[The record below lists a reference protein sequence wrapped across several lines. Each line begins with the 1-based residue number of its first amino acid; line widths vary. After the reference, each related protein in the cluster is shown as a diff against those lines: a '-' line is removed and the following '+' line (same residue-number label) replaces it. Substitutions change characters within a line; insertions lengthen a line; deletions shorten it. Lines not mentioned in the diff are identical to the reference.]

1 MKPRATPPTFTRPL
15 VIALT
20 LTLTLAGCASTGIE
34 ETRQSTETFARDTYG
49 ATLADQ
55 SGNARANTDA
65 LLAQPLSADDAVR
78 LALTLSPQFQ
88 AMLAEQTAQS
98 AAATQL
104 GRLPNP
110 VFTFERLAKK
120 HDGEI
125 ELDIGRM
132 LSVSLL
138 EFIYLPSRM
147 RTADALQQQVRLA
160 SAAQVVEAATNA
172 RQAWVRAVAA
182 QQALTYFQQ
191 VMDAA
196 EAGAEL
202 AKRMY
207 QAGNFSKLQ
216 RARQQAFYAE
226 ATAQLAR
233 AKQTAV
239 STREALI
246 RTLGLTGAQAAQLK
260 LPDRLPDLPKAAR
273 PESVLAQ
280 KALDQRLDVRL
291 AVAELEALASRQ
303 GLTRTQ
309 SVVNALHLTGIRI
322 SETGEPVKK
331 GYELELGIPIFDLG
345 TATRSQAREQV
356 RAAQFRVAQTGLAAE
371 SALREQYAAWRTAY
385 EYALHYRDEVVPLKK
400 LIADEML
407 LQYNGMLIGVFDL
420 LTGTRDQ
427 IASVIAAV
435 DAQRDFWLAD
445 AALDATLLGK
455 PVMAPLPSAAAVA
468 AGGDAGGH

>member
-1 MKPRATPPTFTRPL
+1 MTPRPL
-15 VIALT
+15 IIAMALA
-20 LTLTLAGCASTGIE
+20 LAGCASIGMEQT
-34 ETRQSTETFARDTYG
+34 QQLTEAFARDTYG
-49 ATLADQ
+49 ASLAPASAQTLLRD
-55 SGNARANTDA
+55 
-65 LLAQPLSADDAVR
+65 PLSAEDAVR
-78 LALTLSPQFQ
+78 VALMHSPQFQ
-88 AMLAEQTAQS
+88 AVLAEQAAQS
-98 AAATQL
+98 AAAAQM
-104 GRLPNP
+104 GRLSNP

-120 HDGEI
+120 HDGQV

-138 EFIYLPSRM
+138 EFIYLPARIKSAEAM
-147 RTADALQQQVRLA
+147 QQQVRLQ
-160 SAAQVVEAATNA
+160 SAAQVIDAATNA

-182 QQALTYFQQ
+182 QQSLVYFQQ

-226 ATAQLAR
+226 AAGQLAR

-246 RTLGLTGAQAAQLK
+246 RALGLDSTLAAQLK
-260 LPDRLPDLPKAAR
+260 LPDRLPDLPKEAK

-291 AVAELEALASRQ
+291 ATAELDVLAARH
-303 GLTRTQ
+303 GFTRTK
-309 SVVNALHLTGIRI
+309 SVVNALHLTGVRI

-331 GYELELGIPIFDLG
+331 GYELELPIPIFDTG
-345 TATRSQAREQV
+345 DATRSQAAQQM
-356 RAAQFRVAQTGLAAE
+356 RAAQLRVAQTGLAAE
-371 SALREQYAAWRTAY
+371 SALREQYSAWRTAY
-385 EYALHYRDEVVPLKK
+385 DYALHYRDEVVPLKK
-400 LIADEML
+400 LITDEML
-407 LQYNGMLIGVFDL
+407 LQYNGMLIGVFEL

-427 IASVIAAV
+427 IGSVIAAI

-445 AALDATLLGK
+445 AALEATLLGK
-455 PVMAPLPSAAAVA
+455 PVMAPAISVA
-468 AGGDAGGH
+468 GPASSGGGDAH

>member
-1 MKPRATPPTFTRPL
+1 MSMRPII
-15 VIALT
+15 IAVALGLT
-20 LTLTLAGCASTGIE
+20 GCAATGID
-34 ETRQSTETFARDTYG
+34 ETRQITEAFARDTYG
-49 ATLADQ
+49 ATLARQGSD
-55 SGNARANTDA
+55 ARSDADA
-65 LLAQPLSADDAVR
+65 LLREPLSADAAVR
-78 LALTLSPQFQ
+78 LALAHSPGFQ
-88 AMLAEQTAQS
+88 AMQAEQAAQS
-98 AAATQL
+98 AAAAQM

-147 RTADALQQQVRLA
+147 KTAEAVQQQVRLN
-160 SAAQVVEAATNA
+160 SAAQIVEAATNA

-182 QQALTYFQQ
+182 EQALVYFQQ

-196 EAGAEL
+196 EASAEL

-226 ATAQLAR
+226 AAAQLAR
-233 AKQTAV
+233 AKQSAV
-239 STREALI
+239 GTRESLI
-246 RTLGLTGAQAAQLK
+246 RTLGLTSAQAAQLK
-260 LPDRLPDLPKAAR
+260 LPDRLPDLPKEAKTEAT
-273 PESVLAQ
+273 LAQ

-291 AVAELEALASRQ
+291 AVAELEALAARQ
-303 GLTRTQ
+303 GFTRTQ

-322 SETGEPVKK
+322 SEVNEKGGEPVKK
-331 GYELELGIPIFDLG
+331 GYELEIGIPIFDLG
-345 TATRSQAREQV
+345 TATRSQAAQQV

-385 EYALHYRDEVVPLKK
+385 DYALHYRDEVVPLKK

-407 LQYNGMLIGVFDL
+407 LQYNGMLIGVFEL

-427 IASVIAAV
+427 IGSVIAAI

-445 AALDATLLGK
+445 AALEATLLGK
-455 PVMAPLPSAAAVA
+455 PVMATLPSAAVA
-468 AGGDAGGH
+468 STGESAGH

>member
-1 MKPRATPPTFTRPL
+1 MKRRVL
-15 VIALT
+15 ILALT
-20 LTLTLAGCASTGIE
+20 LASAFTLAGCASTGME
-34 ETRQSTETFARDTYG
+34 GTRQFNENFARDAYG
-49 ATLADQ
+49 VSVSSDSSAAR
-55 SGNARANTDA
+55 GNADA
-65 LLAQPLSADDAVR
+65 LLGQPLSGDDAVR

-88 AMLAEQTAQS
+88 AMLAEQAAQS
-98 AAATQL
+98 AAAAQM

-110 VFTFERLAKK
+110 VFKFERLVKK
-120 HDGEI
+120 HDGEV

-132 LSVSLL
+132 LSISLL

-147 RTADALQQQVRLA
+147 RTSDALQQQVRLA

-182 QQALTYFQQ
+182 EQALVYFQQ

-196 EAGAEL
+196 EASAEL

-246 RTLGLTGAQAAQLK
+246 RTLGLNSTQAAQLK
-260 LPDRLPDLPKAAR
+260 LPARLPDLPTSAK
-273 PESVLAQ
+273 PESVIAQ

-291 AVAELEALASRQ
+291 AVAELEALAARQ
-303 GLTRTQ
+303 GFTRTQ
-309 SVVNALHLTGIRI
+309 SVMNALHLTGIRI

-331 GYELELGIPIFDLG
+331 GYELEIGIPIFDLG
-345 TATRSQAREQV
+345 DATRSQAAQQV
-356 RAAQFRVAQTGLAAE
+356 KAAQFRVAQTGLAAE

-385 EYALHYRDEVVPLKK
+385 DYALHYRDEVVPLKK

-427 IASVIAAV
+427 IGSIIAAI